1 MNVIESLKNRFG
13 RPRDVPDGKND
24 LDRLTDDTAGIP
36 LDRDDD
42 GNLIYS
48 EDICSMIDSE
58 LERRKNERQP
68 LELQWQLNY
77 NFLIGNQFCD
87 INLVTKEIESYD
99 AAQPW
104 MQHEAYNCI
113 APLIETRLAH
123 LQKVTY
129 AMTVRPRTDDLD
141 DLDKADVSTAI
152 LRYIQAS
159 TAFDNRKNT
168 ALYWSEITGTSF
180 FMSWWDPKASS
191 SLSRVKDKND
201 ITDGDLAWG
210 VLSPYEVYPES
221 IYKQDIADQASV
233 IVDQVMNVR
242 EIYTL
247 YGVRVNGKS
256 VDVVSIAPDV
266 ASGGYGYEA
275 TVMTMTH
282 RTVED
287 SEHVITYFERP
298 SRLRPNGRMAIKIGS
313 HLVYYGDLVYGD
325 IPIVMLRSK
334 MMPGMFYGRSV
345 IQDLIPLQRAYNGVK
360 NGLHDYIKLLSLGGY
375 LAEDGSIDV
384 DEYAKKGT
392 EPGGIL
398 TYRQGYNPPTPR
410 TATNSDI
417 PSVIPHEIQQLRSDM
432 EYVSGVSQLMMV
444 GGTPAGVESGKAIE
458 QLQNIDNTR
467 MSLSG
472 DMIREGIR
480 TLAIQWLTL
489 YKRFAKG
496 YHVLDVT
503 GGNMMGSVVVWSAD
517 DINSFDVEYDTENEL
532 RISEDAQRETFMAAF
547 QMGLYTDEN
556 GQIPQRVKVRA
567 IELMKAGKY
576 TELMGEYTLQT
587 KYAQRENSLFAQ
599 GIIPKI
605 NEFDDDDIHVAE
617 HNKVVLQYDFEV
629 KRRRDP
635 ARAEMFMQHIR
646 DHANR
651 ISQKARQKQAEQMML
666 ASAAQQRVRG
676 GDR

>member
-1 MNVIESLKNRFG
+1 MNIIESIKNRFG
-13 RPRDVPDGKND
+13 RPRDVPDDKDKLGK
-24 LDRLTDDTAGIP
+24 LTEETASIP

-42 GNLIYS
+42 GNLLYN
-48 EDICSMIDSE
+48 EDVCAYIDKE

-87 INLVTKEIESYD
+87 INLVTHEIETYE

-104 MQHEAYNCI
+104 MQHESYNCI

-129 AMTVRPRTDDLD
+129 AMTVKPRTDDLD

-159 TAFDNRKNT
+159 TAFENRKNS
-168 ALYWSEITGTSF
+168 ALYWSEITGTAF
-180 FMSWWDPKASS
+180 FLSWWDPRAST
-191 SLSRVKDKND
+191 SLSRQRRAEDLA
-201 ITDGDLAWG
+201 DGDLAWG

-221 IYKQDIADQASV
+221 IYKQDVSDQASV
-233 IVDQVMNVR
+233 IVDQVMTTR
-242 EIYTL
+242 EIHSL
-247 YGVRVNGKS
+247 YGVKVKGQS
-256 VDVVSIAPDV
+256 IDAVSIAPDV
-266 ASGGYGYEA
+266 AAGGFGYES
-275 TVMTMTH
+275 TVLTMTH

-313 HLVYYGDLVYGD
+313 YLVYYGDLVYGD

-334 MMPGMFYGRSV
+334 MMPGMFFGRSV

-375 LAEDGSIDV
+375 IAEDGSIDV

-398 TYRQGYNPPTPR
+398 TYRHGFNPPTPR
-410 TATNSDI
+410 TATNSNI
-417 PSVIPHEIQQLRSDM
+417 PPVIPNEVEQLRADM
-432 EYVSGVSQLMMV
+432 EYISGVSQLMMV
-444 GGTPAGVESGKAIE
+444 GGTPSGVQSGKAIE

-480 TLAIQWLTL
+480 QLAVQWLTL
-489 YKRFAKG
+489 YKRFSKG
-496 YHVLDVT
+496 YRVLDIT
-503 GGNMMGSVVVWSAD
+503 GGNMMGSVVVWSAN

-532 RISEDAQRETFMAAF
+532 RISEDAQRESFMAAY

-556 GQIPQRVKVRA
+556 GMIPQRIKVRA
-567 IELMKAGKY
+567 LELMKAGKY

-587 KYAQRENSLFAQ
+587 KYAQRENSLFSQ
-599 GIIPKI
+599 GVLPTI

-617 HNKVVLQYDFEV
+617 HNKVVLQYDFEL
-629 KRRRDP
+629 KRKRDP

-651 ISQKARQKQAEQMML
+651 IAQKKQQAQAEAVM
-666 ASAAQQRVRG
+666 AQIAQKNKG
-676 GDR
+676 GA

>member
-1 MNVIESLKNRFG
+1 MNIIESIKNRFG
-13 RPRDVPDGKND
+13 RPRDVPDEK
-24 LDRLTDDTAGIP
+24 DRLDQLSEDSASIP

-42 GNLIYS
+42 GNLLYN
-48 EDICSMIDSE
+48 EDVCAYIDKE
-58 LERRKNERQP
+58 LERRRNERQP

-87 INLVTKEIESYD
+87 INLVTHEIETYE

-159 TAFDNRKNT
+159 TAFENRKNS

-180 FMSWWDPKASS
+180 FLSWWDPRAST
-191 SLSRVKDKND
+191 SLSRQRSAED
-201 ITDGDLAWG
+201 IVDGDLAWG

-221 IYKQDIADQASV
+221 IYKQDVSDQAS
-233 IVDQVMNVR
+233 IIIDQVMTTR
-242 EIYTL
+242 EIHSL
-247 YGVRVNGKS
+247 YGVKVKGQS
-256 VDVVSIAPDV
+256 IDAVSIAPDV
-266 ASGGYGYEA
+266 AAGGFGYES
-275 TVMTMTH
+275 TVLTMTH

-313 HLVYYGDLVYGD
+313 NLVYYGDLVYGD

-334 MMPGMFYGRSV
+334 MMPGMFFGRSV

-375 LAEDGSIDV
+375 IAEDGSIDV
-384 DEYAKKGT
+384 DEYAEKGT

-398 TYRQGYNPPTPR
+398 TYRQGFQPPTPR
-410 TATNSDI
+410 TATNSNI
-417 PSVIPHEIQQLRSDM
+417 PPVIPNEVEQLRADM

-444 GGTPAGVESGKAIE
+444 GGTPSGVQSGKAIE

-480 TLAIQWLTL
+480 QLAIQWLTL

-496 YHVLDVT
+496 YRVLDIT

-532 RISEDAQRETFMAAF
+532 RISEDAQRESFMAAY

-556 GQIPQRVKVRA
+556 GVIPQRVKVRA
-567 IELMKAGKY
+567 LELMKAGKY

-599 GIIPKI
+599 GVLPNI
-605 NEFDDDDIHVAE
+605 NEFDDDDIHIAE
-617 HNKVVLQYDFEV
+617 HNKVVLQYDFEL
-629 KRRRDP
+629 KRKRDP

-646 DHANR
+646 DHSNR
-651 ISQKARQKQAEQMML
+651 IAQKKQRQQAEAMMAQL
-666 ASAAQQRVRG
+666 AQKTKG
-676 GDR
+676 GVK